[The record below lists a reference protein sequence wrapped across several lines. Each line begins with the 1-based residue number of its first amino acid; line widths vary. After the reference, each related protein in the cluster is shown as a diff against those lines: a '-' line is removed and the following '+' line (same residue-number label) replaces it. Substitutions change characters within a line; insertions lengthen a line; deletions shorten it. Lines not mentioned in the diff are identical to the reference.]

1 MSNAPHTTSAG
12 FPLHAGMFE
21 APPIA
26 IPNRAGDAYK
36 IEQVVERSPERTV
49 KLVWWFGPDDDRDP
63 HSHPWAFDSEILA
76 GGYTSVTYWI
86 ENAAAQT
93 IDAGCGD
100 YGSGPEYEATNGTRL
115 PGGPIVY
122 AGDEVIPGVRMP
134 IGIPTIRC
142 ESRIVRAG
150 DRVHYPLHE
159 FHLVKDVL
167 PGTRTRMTCGP
178 ARPGNQWDYLDPR
191 TGRVYPYQE
200 QPDTTFV
207 ERMLALNPW
216 RRTEQ
221 ARLDARA
228 AKHDADRLAG
238 LIDRLGDADDE
249 YKPSGPF
256 AAFARATVAAAKD
269 PAAPV
274 PALLI
279 DFPMGGDA

>member
-1 MSNAPHTTSAG
+1 MSTAPHTTSAG

-21 APPIA
+21 SPPIA

-76 GGYTSVTYWI
+76 GGYTSVTYWL
-86 ENAAAQT
+86 AAANPT

-100 YGSGPEYEATNGTRL
+100 YGGGPEYEAASGTRL
-115 PGGPIVY
+115 PGAPV
-122 AGDEVIPGVRMP
+122 V
-134 IGIPTIRC
+134 RC
-142 ESRIVRAG
+142 EERIVRAG

-167 PGTRTRMTCGP
+167 PGTRTRMTCGT

-200 QPDTTFV
+200 QPDATFV
-207 ERMLALNPW
+207 ERMMALNPW

-238 LIDRLGDADDE
+238 LIELLDGFTRQIA
-249 YKPSGPF
+249 
-256 AAFARATVAAAKD
+256 AAAKD

-274 PALLI
+274 PVLTTA
-279 DFPMGGDA
+279 

>member
-1 MSNAPHTTSAG
+1 MSTAPHTTSAG

-21 APPIA
+21 SPPIA

-49 KLVWWFGPDDDRDP
+49 KLVWWFGPDDDGTRTVLGVQP
-63 HSHPWAFDSEILA
+63 A
-76 GGYTSVTYWI
+76 GDVI
-86 ENAAAQT
+86 ESAPT

-100 YGSGPEYEATNGTRL
+100 YGGGPEYEATSGTRL
-115 PGGPIVY
+115 PGAPV
-122 AGDEVIPGVRMP
+122 V
-134 IGIPTIRC
+134 RC
-142 ESRIVRAG
+142 EERIVRAG

-167 PGTRTRMTCGP
+167 PGTRTRMTCGT

-200 QPDTTFV
+200 QPDATFV
-207 ERMLALNPW
+207 ERMMALNPW

-238 LIDRLGDADDE
+238 LIELLDGFTRQIA
-249 YKPSGPF
+249 
-256 AAFARATVAAAKD
+256 AAAKD

-274 PALLI
+274 PVLTTA
-279 DFPMGGDA
+279 